1 MTISQLFDNIGQAL
15 AVPQPHAELAGLT
28 ADSRQVRPG
37 YAFVAYKG
45 VAADGHDYIGRAIE
59 AGASAI
65 ACESLPESLDPRVA
79 WIKLADAQQA
89 LGLLASR
96 WYGCPSERLT
106 LVGVTGTNGKTTI
119 ATLLYEMARLTGR
132 KAGLLSTVANKIDG
146 ETVPATHT
154 TPDPLALN
162 ALLAR
167 MVEAGCEFCAMEVSS
182 HAADQ
187 KRIAGLRF
195 AGGIFT
201 NLTRDHLD
209 YHKTVARYLAAKKSF
224 FDALPADAFALANAD
239 DRNGEVMMQ
248 NTRARRYTYALRSA
262 ATFRCRVIED
272 RLDGM
277 LLALQGEPDGMLGQ
291 PAEVVTKFTGRF
303 NAYNLA
309 AVYGA
314 AQLLGLDR
322 GEALRLLS
330 ELHPVDG
337 RMQRLMSPSGICAIV
352 DYAHTPDALAN
363 ALAALRQSA
372 TGRII
377 TVTGAGGDR
386 DKGKRPLMG
395 AEAAKASDLLVITS
409 DNPRHE
415 DPADIAAEILAGV
428 PDPSRAVTILDRA
441 EAIAYAIG
449 QARPGDAVLIAGK
462 GHEDYQQIGDEK
474 RHFDDR
480 EAVAAAFANLSNTKS
495 PK

>member
-1 MTISQLFDNIGQAL
+1 
-15 AVPQPHAELAGLT
+15 
-28 ADSRQVRPG
+28 
-37 YAFVAYKG
+37 
-45 VAADGHDYIGRAIE
+45 
-59 AGASAI
+59 
-65 ACESLPESLDPRVA
+65 
-79 WIKLADAQQA
+79 
-89 LGLLASR
+89 
-96 WYGCPSERLT
+96 
-106 LVGVTGTNGKTTI
+106 
-119 ATLLYEMARLTGR
+119 
-132 KAGLLSTVANKIDG
+132 VANKIDG